1 MLINRLKKIAP
12 LTFEEKTMS
21 KLRNRV
27 YLIGNLGSDPELNQ
41 FESGKKKASFTLAT
55 NDFYKNQDGERIQD
69 TQWHNIIA
77 WNHQAELIENYVKK
91 GQEIAIEG
99 KLTTRSYEDQKGIT
113 RYITEVILNELL
125 LLGSQNR
132 K

>member
-1 MLINRLKKIAP
+1 
-12 LTFEEKTMS
+12 MS